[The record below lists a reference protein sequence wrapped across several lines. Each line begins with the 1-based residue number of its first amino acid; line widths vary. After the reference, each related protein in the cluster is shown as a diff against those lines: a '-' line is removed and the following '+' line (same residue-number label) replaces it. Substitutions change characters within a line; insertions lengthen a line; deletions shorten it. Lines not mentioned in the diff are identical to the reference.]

1 MAISAKDLH
10 NDLAKIITWTFQRKI
25 SFNLDCT
32 KQTQKFIFSEKIQNT
47 NDTCLIFNHKTA
59 GLIES
64 QKYLGIVFDF
74 QLDFK
79 EHLEI
84 IFKKVSKTMG
94 LLHKLYKLFSRKWL
108 ITIYKPFTR
117 THLDYGNI
125 ICDQAYNA
133 SFHRKLESIQSN
145 AALAITEA
153 IRRNSKANLY

>member
-1 MAISAKDLH
+1 MSSWTTTEAKVSQGSVLGQLFFLIYVNDLSDDLVSSSELFADDTPLFSEVLNMTISAKDLH

-94 LLHKLYKLFSRKWL
+94 LLHKLYKLFSRK
-108 ITIYKPFTR
+108 
-117 THLDYGNI
+117 
-125 ICDQAYNA
+125 
-133 SFHRKLESIQSN
+133 
-145 AALAITEA
+145 
-153 IRRNSKANLY
+153 

>member
-1 MAISAKDLH
+1 MFFLIYVNDLSDDLVSSSELFADDTPLFSEVLNMAISAKDLH

-94 LLHKLYKLFSRKWL
+94 LLHKLYKLFSRK
-108 ITIYKPFTR
+108 
-117 THLDYGNI
+117 
-125 ICDQAYNA
+125 
-133 SFHRKLESIQSN
+133 
-145 AALAITEA
+145 
-153 IRRNSKANLY
+153 